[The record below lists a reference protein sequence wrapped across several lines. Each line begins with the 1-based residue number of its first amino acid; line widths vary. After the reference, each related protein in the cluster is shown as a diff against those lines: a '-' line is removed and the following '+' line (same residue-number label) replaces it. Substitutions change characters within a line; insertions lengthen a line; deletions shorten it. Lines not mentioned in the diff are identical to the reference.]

1 MQISRLAPVLLLIL
15 FSSCEKIQDED
26 PVVNVPVTFLIE
38 MEEKL
43 QPGYR
48 PLLFNLK
55 SVEILDC
62 ANYQIDYKLEQ
73 QKRSIHLTL
82 KDFSLEEPCQPQP
95 ATAQGVANL
104 GPLEP
109 GEYKLKIT
117 LKDVVQNEGV
127 LSVRPEYYILY
138 METLDGIFFPEGLTR
153 LRIPGHSIWGGVYP
167 MADSLSA
174 LADEF
179 MSELYQSAAPFQLI
193 PGNYGP
199 FSVSIGNAIQLVQP
213 PAPGPGHTFVL
224 RYGGSRNGL
233 INLVEYYRNAGGPG
247 LKIYLF
253 DVEGFEY

>member
-1 MQISRLAPVLLLIL
+1 MQISRLAPVLLLTLL
-15 FSSCEKIQDED
+15 FSCEKIQDED
-26 PVVNVPVTFLIE
+26 PLVNVPVTFLIE

-48 PLLFNLK
+48 PLLLNLK

-62 ANYQIDYKLEQ
+62 ANYQIDYNLEL

-82 KDFSLEEPCQPQP
+82 KDFSLEGPCQPQP
-95 ATAQGVANL
+95 AAAQGVVNL
-104 GPLEP
+104 GPVEP

-117 LKDVVQNEGV
+117 LKDIVQNEGV
-127 LSVRPEYYILY
+127 LSVYPEYYILD
-138 METLDGIFFPEGLTR
+138 METLDGIFFPEGLTQ
-153 LRIPGHSIWGGVYP
+153 LRIPNHSIWGGVYP

-179 MSELYQSAAPFQLI
+179 MSEIFEFAAPFQLI

-199 FSVSIGNAIQLVQP
+199 FSVSIDSTIKLLKP
-213 PAPGPGHTFVL
+213 IAPGPGKTFVL

-247 LKIYLF
+247 LQIYLF